1 MIDGLS
7 IHDKVELAGL
17 ATLTAIGMLFLFV

>member
-1 MIDGLS
+1 MLS

-17 ATLTAIGMLFLFV
+17 AFGAVFVLIGLFMLLA